1 MSESKSVRDQ
11 SSIEVLQ
18 VAADLASCT
27 QWSLDDCTT
36 TIMRISGIMAAFD
49 KLEALANAM
58 LQWRNDSDPDAQREA
73 WDLLA
78 AWEAH
83 RDEMDEA

>member
-1 MSESKSVRDQ
+1 
-11 SSIEVLQ
+11 
-18 VAADLASCT
+18 
-27 QWSLDDCTT
+27 
-36 TIMRISGIMAAFD
+36 MRISGIMAAFD